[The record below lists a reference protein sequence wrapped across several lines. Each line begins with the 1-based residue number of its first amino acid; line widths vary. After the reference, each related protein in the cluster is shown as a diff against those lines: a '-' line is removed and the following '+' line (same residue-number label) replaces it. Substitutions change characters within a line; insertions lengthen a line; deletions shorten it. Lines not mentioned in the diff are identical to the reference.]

1 MNIQDKVDG
10 FYFRNDYF
18 AIAAPTKC
26 GSSSVRQYLM
36 SHYDHADVPEGTLRL
51 HNKLERDL
59 SAVYL
64 NPHLTWNDGSVPAAV
79 VIRDPIQRWSSGVIE
94 AVKYI
99 TSDNQWGGTQTFLQH
114 WDDHVGPMLMH
125 FSDEPLEFK
134 YILLE
139 NLQLVLQHD
148 VHMNESRLDTNP
160 LYRAIKQVSDP
171 LVRILYEK
179 DREWLEAE
187 KLMYDEM
194 INTPGLEMPTS
205 RMRELIRMSK
215 GCINEQ

>member
-1 MNIQDKVDG
+1 MNIQNKVEG

-79 VIRDPIQRWSSGVIE
+79 VIRDPIHRWCSGVIE
-94 AVKYI
+94 SVKYI
-99 TSDNQWGGTQTFLQH
+99 TSGNQLGGNQTFLQH
-114 WDDHVGPMLMH
+114 WDDHVGPMLKH
-125 FSDEPLEFK
+125 FSNEPLEFK

-139 NLQLVLQHD
+139 NLPLILQHSKYPH
-148 VHMNESRLDTNP
+148 VHMNRSEVEASDLF
-160 LYRAIKQVSDP
+160 LKIKKIRDP

-179 DREWLEAE
+179 DREWLEEE

-194 INTPGLEMPTS
+194 ISTMGKEMPTS
-205 RMRELIRMSK
+205 HIRELIRMS
-215 GCINEQ
+215 NAQ